1 MSYFCC
7 NIFFI
12 KFNPMLLFISL
23 TLSVPIPDEGVKGLK
38 LVKLVFVL
46 ILLSEMLGAEKLKFN
61 PLK

>member
-1 MSYFCC
+1 
-7 NIFFI
+7 
-12 KFNPMLLFISL
+12 MLLFISL